1 MPEDMEEGKP
11 DAARKYNPE
20 ESARRW
26 ERELQAAK
34 KELSKFHESARK
46 IVKKYLDKRD
56 QLDTDSAFK
65 LNLFWSNIQVLKAS
79 LYAKPPR
86 VDVSN
91 SFKDSDDD
99 VSRVAGNILE
109 RMLNHSIEKDN
120 SDFETSSQLGVGDY
134 LIVGLGALWYRYEVE
149 TGKQMTEPVKDP
161 QNPEQIIV
169 PAKEYE
175 AIIHEDCLT
184 EYVFWEDFWWSPAR
198 TWDDVRWVARRVYMN
213 KEQLRKRFG
222 DVIAEQVPLSKQ
234 KKNAD
239 STQPQNDPWNKAGV
253 FEIWDR
259 TTKKVYWHVLG
270 MHTVLDE
277 KDDPLKL
284 ETFFPCPPP
293 LISNPT
299 TSNVMPLADYALAQ
313 DQYDQIDELTT
324 RITHLTRAAKV
335 VGAYDSS
342 STELGRIFSEGMEN
356 QMIPVTN
363 WAQFSEK
370 GGIRGSMDFVPI
382 DMIAKTIADL
392 TQQRDILIAKLYE
405 VLGIGDIMRGMS
417 NPDETLGAQQLK
429 AQFGGSRL
437 QFKQMDIGK
446 WVAAGQRIRAQIICY
461 HFQPE
466 TIIERSNINNSVD
479 KPLVPQ
485 AIAMLKQDATKRY
498 RITVESE
505 TMAMVDWA
513 QERDARVQFMQAVG
527 GFVQSVTPLI
537 ESSPKTAP
545 IVLQMMKWGLGGFR
559 VGKEIETVLD
569 AAIAA
574 AQQDQG
580 QKKPDPKQ
588 EAETDEKRAGAFDKR
603 ASGVKKLVEAAQTE
617 LQAQLMS
624 GQIPT
629 PEQQAAAAATEA
641 PAGLGGGVPSMPP
654 PMQGP
659 TGPPA
664 ALANNNPM
672 GALQPGAGV
681 PPAAIPGVPQP

>member
-1 MPEDMEEGKP
+1 
-11 DAARKYNPE
+11 
-20 ESARRW
+20 
-26 ERELQAAK
+26 
-34 KELSKFHESARK
+34 
-46 IVKKYLDKRD
+46 
-56 QLDTDSAFK
+56 
-65 LNLFWSNIQVLKAS
+65 
-79 LYAKPPR
+79 
-86 VDVSN
+86 
-91 SFKDSDDD
+91 
-99 VSRVAGNILE
+99 
-109 RMLNHSIEKDN
+109 
-120 SDFETSSQLGVGDY
+120 
-134 LIVGLGALWYRYEVE
+134 
-149 TGKQMTEPVKDP
+149 VKDP

-641 PAGLGGGVPSMPP
+641 PAGLGGGVPST